1 MQDESSPRSRA
12 HHLEKW
18 RPTLA
23 FFSGLNTV
31 VGAGSE
37 GISPIEI
44 AVMGVMRCLNHR
56 MEWCT
61 LYNIYIYTQVYI
73 IHMCI
78 YIYIQYV
85 QINICI

>member
-61 LYNIYIYTQVYI
+61 LYIIYIYIYTGVYNTYVY
-73 IHMCI
+73 I
-78 YIYIQYV
+78 YIYNMYR
-85 QINICI
+85 